1 MSDQESRQVGS
12 DQDYYA
18 YLITY
23 PIKGI
28 KGIEGMQGKS
38 GPKQLLGSPRDG
50 PPQVHE

>member
-1 MSDQESRQVGS
+1 MGS
-12 DQDYYA
+12 DQYFFA
-18 YLITY
+18 YLLTSIQ
-23 PIKGI
+23 GI